1 MRYHCQMGKTSRL
14 VQITCCLLS
23 LAASAWASFSLAAE
37 SGVIVLYHHVDTSTP
52 PSTSISPEDFRRHLE
67 YLRDNDYQVMALDTM
82 IDHLQ
87 SQTPLPERA
96 VAITF
101 DDGYASIYET
111 AFPMLQ
117 QFDMPFTLFLSTDPI
132 NQRQNNYMTWDQV
145 RELSDAGAV
154 IANHMVYHPY
164 MLEHEGQ
171 ETDDQW
177 LARQRAE
184 LLTAEA
190 TITAET
196 GQNHRFLAYPYGE
209 FNAELKTMLA
219 EEGFVGFAQNSGAAG
234 FQSNFLALPRYPLAS
249 IYANLDTARTKFASL
264 AFNVE
269 LLDPLTPVTNTRS
282 PGALLKFN
290 QGEYDLEQI
299 GCFADGEPLTL
310 DWKDKSAGLLRLSAE
325 KEYSGRR
332 WRYICTAPLPNSGR
346 YFWYSLQWIKPD

>member
-1 MRYHCQMGKTSRL
+1 
-14 VQITCCLLS
+14 
-23 LAASAWASFSLAAE
+23 LAAE

-111 AFPMLQ
+111 AFPILQ

-164 MLEHEGQ
+164 MLEREDA
-171 ETDDQW
+171 ETDAQW
-177 LARQRAE
+177 LARQREE
-184 LLTAEA
+184 LLDAEA
-190 TITAET
+190 TIEAET
-196 GQNHRFLAYPYGE
+196 GQDHRFLAYPYGE
-209 FNAELKTMLA
+209 FNAELQTMLA

-234 FQSNFLALPRYPLAS
+234 FQSDFLALPRYPLAS

-269 LLDPLTPVTNTRS
+269 LLDPLTPVTTTRS

-290 QGEYDLEQI
+290 EGKYNLDQI

-310 DWKDKSAGLLRLSAE
+310 DWEDKSTGLLRLSANR
-325 KEYSGRR
+325 EYSGRR
-332 WRYICTAPLPNSGR
+332 WRYICTAPLDNSGR
-346 YFWYSLQWIKPD
+346 YFWYSLQWIKPN

>member
-1 MRYHCQMGKTSRL
+1 MTSQLIR
-14 VQITCCLLS
+14 IGCCLLAM
-23 LAASAWASFSLAAE
+23 LTAGGQTPLSLAAE
-37 SGVIVLYHHVDTSTP
+37 SGVIALYHHVDTNTP
-52 PSTSISPEDFRRHLE
+52 PSTSISPEDFRSHLE
-67 YLRDNDYQVMALDTM
+67 YLRDNNYQVMALDTM

-101 DDGYASIYET
+101 DDGYSSIYET

-164 MLEHEGQ
+164 MLERQGQ
-171 ETDDQW
+171 ETDAQW
-177 LARQRAE
+177 LARQREE
-184 LLTAEA
+184 LLIAEA
-190 TITAET
+190 TIKAET

-219 EEGFVGFAQNSGAAG
+219 EEGFIGFAQNSGAAG
-234 FQSNFLALPRYPLAS
+234 FQSDFRALPRYPLAS
-249 IYANLDTARTKFASL
+249 FYANLDTARTKFASL

-269 LLDPLTPVTNTRS
+269 LLEPLTPVTNTRS
-282 PGALLKFN
+282 PGALLQFN
-290 QGEYDLEQI
+290 QGEYNLDQI
-299 GCFADGEPLTL
+299 GCFADGKPLTL
-310 DWKDKSAGLLRLSAE
+310 DWIDQSAGLLRLTAE
-325 KEYSGRR
+325 EEYGGRR
-332 WRYICTAPLPNSGR
+332 WRYICTAPLPGSGR

>member
-1 MRYHCQMGKTSRL
+1 
-14 VQITCCLLS
+14 
-23 LAASAWASFSLAAE
+23 
-37 SGVIVLYHHVDTSTP
+37 
-52 PSTSISPEDFRRHLE
+52 
-67 YLRDNDYQVMALDTM
+67 
-82 IDHLQ
+82 
-87 SQTPLPERA
+87 
-96 VAITF
+96 
-101 DDGYASIYET
+101 
-111 AFPMLQ
+111 MLQ

-234 FQSNFLALPRYPLAS
+234 FQSDFLALPRYPLAS

-290 QGEYDLEQI
+290 QGEYNLEQI
-299 GCFADGEPLTL
+299 GCFADSEPLAL
-310 DWKDKSAGLLRLSAE
+310 DWEDKSAGLLRLSAE

-332 WRYICTAPLPNSGR
+332 WRYICTAPLANSGR
-346 YFWYSLQWIKPD
+346 YFWYSLQWIKAD

>member
-1 MRYHCQMGKTSRL
+1 MRYHCTMRKTSR
-14 VQITCCLLS
+14 VIQISFGLIV
-23 LAASAWASFSLAAE
+23 LAAAAHVPLSFAAE
-37 SGVIVLYHHVDTSTP
+37 SGVIALYHHVDTNSP

-67 YLRDNDYQVMALDTM
+67 YLRDNDYEVMALNVM

-101 DDGYASIYET
+101 DDGYSSIYET

-117 QFDMPFTLFLSTDPI
+117 QFNMPFALFLSTDPI
-132 NQRQNNYMTWDQV
+132 NQGQNNYMTWDQV

-164 MLEHEGQ
+164 MLEREDA
-171 ETDDQW
+171 ETDAQW
-177 LARQRAE
+177 LARQREE
-184 LLTAEA
+184 LLDAEA
-190 TITAET
+190 TIEAET
-196 GQNHRFLAYPYGE
+196 GQDHRFLAYPYGE
-209 FNAELKTMLA
+209 FNAELQTMLA

-234 FQSNFLALPRYPLAS
+234 FQSDFLALPRYPLAS

-290 QGEYDLEQI
+290 EGKYNQDQI

-310 DWKDKSAGLLRLSAE
+310 DWEDKSTGLLRLSANR
-325 KEYSGRR
+325 EYSGRR
-332 WRYICTAPLPNSGR
+332 WRYICTAPLDNSGR
-346 YFWYSLQWIKPD
+346 YFWYSLQWIKPN